1 MSRHIKP
8 EYTRAAPPNAGCLAL
23 AGVPTPCVYC
33 PRQPNEGRGPG
44 LRALAWLPPA
54 PRGLP
59 HRRPSRAGFS
69 GSPLAAPPPHPPR
82 PRSPRASITP
92 ARRRVSPR
100 DHTTRGN
107 ASGGE
112 RLGLGRGRGGTLPS
126 PWQARCAARP
136 CAAASRPLPPAR
148 SRPLQARAASK
159 PGHPPLQDARRVK
172 VAPPCCCS
180 RSTTSALPLL
190 TAACI
195 GASPFRRR
203 ALGSAPASSSSW
215 MMERWPRCAA

>member
-44 LRALAWLPPA
+44 LIALAWLPPA

-69 GSPLAAPPPHPPR
+69 GSPLAVPPPHPPR
-82 PRSPRASITP
+82 PLSPRASITP

-112 RLGLGRGRGGTLPS
+112 RPGLAGG
-126 PWQARCAARP
+126 
-136 CAAASRPLPPAR
+136 
-148 SRPLQARAASK
+148 
-159 PGHPPLQDARRVK
+159 GG
-172 VAPPCCCS
+172 VAPYLHHGK
-180 RSTTSALPLL
+180 RVALHGPVQRRL
-190 TAACI
+190 A
-195 GASPFRRR
+195 PFRLRVHVPCKR
-203 ALGSAPASSSSW
+203 EPRVSPVI
-215 MMERWPRCAA
+215 PRCKMREG